1 MQIYFFFNYLVTIPI
16 IRLPFTAHTKPRK
29 TLSIQHKT
37 TDFPDFIAYKQRN
50 AYICSIKEPVM
61 EILTR
66 QHYADMVDS
75 WIGKG
80 NIIALVGSRRVGK
93 SYILKD
99 FIQRHSKDEDINI
112 IYVDKEKRDF
122 RNIKTNEDLDAW
134 IEERFI
140 PGRHNCILIDEVQQ
154 IDGFEK
160 SVCSWYTED
169 RTDVLITGSNS
180 DLLSGEL
187 ATLLSGR
194 HVEIRVHPL
203 TYMEFLQF
211 HNLKNSDDSLMTYLN
226 YGGLPGLKAIGLGN
240 EDQVWAYLASVFNTI
255 MLKDIIER
263 YDIRNIPFLN
273 NLIAFYADT
282 TGKLTS
288 ANSISKY
295 MKSQDEKV
303 SSNLILLYR
312 MFYSE
317 AFLIDVVSRYDIHGK
332 RIFESNEKIYWDDI
346 GLRNLKAEGNMDSYI
361 EKVIENAVYKQLCFL
376 GYEVKVGVLNAG
388 EVDFV
393 CTKAGT
399 TVYIQASYI
408 VTDDS
413 TRRREFGPL
422 EKIRDNHPKYVIS
435 ATPLLNRRNEDG
447 IIHLSLR
454 KFLTEGL

>member
-1 MQIYFFFNYLVTIPI
+1 
-16 IRLPFTAHTKPRK
+16 
-29 TLSIQHKT
+29 
-37 TDFPDFIAYKQRN
+37 
-50 AYICSIKEPVM
+50 M

-66 QHYADMVDS
+66 QHYADIVDS

-99 FIQRHSKDEDINI
+99 FIQRHSRDENSNI
-112 IYVDKEKRDF
+112 IYVDKEKKNF
-122 RNIKTNEDLDAW
+122 KSIKNKDDLDTW
-134 IEERFI
+134 IEERFV
-140 PGRHNCILIDEVQQ
+140 PGKHNYILIDEVQE
-154 IDGFEK
+154 IESFED
-160 SVCSWYTED
+160 SVCSWYSED
-169 RTDVLITGSNS
+169 DTDVLITGSNS

-187 ATLLSGR
+187 ATRLSGR

-211 HNLKNSDDSLMTYLN
+211 HNLPDSDESLMTYLN
-226 YGGLPGLKAIGLGN
+226 YGGLPGLRTVGLDN
-240 EDQVWAYLASVFNTI
+240 EEQVWAYLASVFNTI

-295 MKSQDEKV
+295 MKSQNKKV

-312 MFYSE
+312 SFYSE

-332 RIFESNEKIYWDDI
+332 KIFESNEKIYWDDI
-346 GLRNLKAEGNMDSYI
+346 GLRNLKASGGMDSYI
-361 EKVIENAVYKQLCFL
+361 EKVIENAVYKQLSFL
-376 GYEVKVGVLNAG
+376 GYDIKVGVLNAG

-393 CTKAGT
+393 CTKSGQT
-399 TVYIQASYI
+399 IYVQASYI
-408 VTDDS
+408 IAEDT
-413 TRRREFGPL
+413 TREREFGPL
-422 EKIRDNHPKYVIS
+422 EKIRDNYPKYVIS
-435 ATPLLNRRNEDG
+435 ATPYLTQRNENG

>member
-1 MQIYFFFNYLVTIPI
+1 
-16 IRLPFTAHTKPRK
+16 
-29 TLSIQHKT
+29 
-37 TDFPDFIAYKQRN
+37 
-50 AYICSIKEPVM
+50 M

-66 QHYADMVDS
+66 QHYADIVDY
-75 WIGKG
+75 WIGKD

-99 FIQRHSKDEDINI
+99 FIQRHSQDENSNI
-112 IYVDKEKRDF
+112 IYVDKEKKDF
-122 RNIKTNEDLDAW
+122 KSIKTKDDLDTW
-134 IEERFI
+134 IEQRFI
-140 PGRHNCILIDEVQQ
+140 RGKHNYILIDEVQE
-154 IDGFEK
+154 IDNFEE
-160 SVCSWYTED
+160 SVCSWYSED
-169 RTDVLITGSNS
+169 DTDVLITGSNS

-187 ATLLSGR
+187 ATRLSGR

-211 HNLKNSDDSLMTYLN
+211 HSLQDSDESLMTYMN
-226 YGGLPGLKAIGLGN
+226 YGGLPGLRTVGLDN
-240 EDQVWAYLASVFNTI
+240 EEQVWDYIASVFNTI

-295 MKSQDEKV
+295 MKSQNENV

-312 MFYSE
+312 SFYSE

-332 RIFESNEKIYWDDI
+332 KIFESNEKIYWDDL
-346 GLRNLKAEGNMDSYI
+346 GLRNLKASGGMDSYI
-361 EKVIENAVYKQLCFL
+361 EKVIENVVYKQLSFL
-376 GYEVKVGVLNAG
+376 GYDIKVGVLNAG

-393 CTKAGT
+393 CTKAGQT
-399 TVYIQASYI
+399 IYVQASYI
-408 VTDDS
+408 IAEDT
-413 TRRREFGPL
+413 TREREFGPL
-422 EKIRDNHPKYVIS
+422 EKIRDNYPKYVIS
-435 ATPLLNRRNEDG
+435 ATPYLTKRNENG

>member
-1 MQIYFFFNYLVTIPI
+1 
-16 IRLPFTAHTKPRK
+16 
-29 TLSIQHKT
+29 
-37 TDFPDFIAYKQRN
+37 
-50 AYICSIKEPVM
+50 M

-66 QHYADMVDS
+66 QHYADIVDS

-99 FIQRHSKDEDINI
+99 FIQRHSRDENSNI
-112 IYVDKEKRDF
+112 IYVDKEKKNF
-122 RNIKTNEDLDAW
+122 KSIKNKDDLDTW
-134 IEERFI
+134 IEERFV
-140 PGRHNCILIDEVQQ
+140 PGKHNYILIDEVQE
-154 IDGFEK
+154 IESFED
-160 SVCSWYTED
+160 SVCSWYSED
-169 RTDVLITGSNS
+169 DTDVLITGSNS

-187 ATLLSGR
+187 ATRLSGR

-211 HNLKNSDDSLMTYLN
+211 HNLPDSDESLMTYLN
-226 YGGLPGLKAIGLGN
+226 YGGLPGLRTVGLDN

-295 MKSQDEKV
+295 MKSQNEKV

-312 MFYSE
+312 SFYSE

-332 RIFESNEKIYWDDI
+332 KIFESNEKIYWDDI
-346 GLRNLKAEGNMDSYI
+346 GLRNLKASGGMDSYI
-361 EKVIENAVYKQLCFL
+361 EKVIENAVYKQLSFL
-376 GYEVKVGVLNAG
+376 GYDIKVGVLNAG

-393 CTKAGT
+393 CTKSGQT
-399 TVYIQASYI
+399 IYVQASYI
-408 VTDDS
+408 IAEDT
-413 TRRREFGPL
+413 TREREFGPL
-422 EKIRDNHPKYVIS
+422 EKIRDNYPKYVIS
-435 ATPLLNRRNEDG
+435 ATPYLTQRNENG

>member
-1 MQIYFFFNYLVTIPI
+1 
-16 IRLPFTAHTKPRK
+16 
-29 TLSIQHKT
+29 
-37 TDFPDFIAYKQRN
+37 
-50 AYICSIKEPVM
+50 M

-66 QHYADMVDS
+66 QHYADIVDS

-99 FIQRHSKDEDINI
+99 FIQRHSQEENINI
-112 IYVDKEKRDF
+112 IYVDKEKKDF
-122 RNIKTNEDLDAW
+122 KTIKTKDDLDTW

-140 PGRHNCILIDEVQQ
+140 PGKHNCILIDEVQE
-154 IDGFEK
+154 IDDFED
-160 SVCSWYTED
+160 SVCSWYSED
-169 RTDVLITGSNS
+169 DTDVLITGSNS

-187 ATLLSGR
+187 ATRLSGR

-211 HNLKNSDDSLMTYLN
+211 HSLLDSDESLMAYLN
-226 YGGLPGLKAIGLGN
+226 YGGLPGLKTVGLEN
-240 EDQVWAYLASVFNTI
+240 EEQVWAYLASVFNTI

-263 YDIRNIPFLN
+263 YDIRNVPFLN

-295 MKSQDEKV
+295 MKSQNENV

-312 MFYSE
+312 SFYSE

-332 RIFESNEKIYWDDI
+332 KIFESNEKIYWDDL
-346 GLRNLKAEGNMDSYI
+346 GLRNLKSSGSMDSYI
-361 EKVIENAVYKQLCFL
+361 EKVIENAVYKQLSFL
-376 GYEVKVGVLNAG
+376 GYDIKVGVLNAG

-393 CTKAGT
+393 CTKAGQT
-399 TVYIQASYI
+399 IYVQASYI
-408 VTDDS
+408 IAEET
-413 TRRREFGPL
+413 TREREFVPL
-422 EKIRDNHPKYVIS
+422 EKIRDNYPKYVIS
-435 ATPLLNRRNEDG
+435 ATPYLTKRNENG

>member
-1 MQIYFFFNYLVTIPI
+1 
-16 IRLPFTAHTKPRK
+16 
-29 TLSIQHKT
+29 
-37 TDFPDFIAYKQRN
+37 
-50 AYICSIKEPVM
+50 M

-66 QHYADMVDS
+66 QHYADIVDS

-99 FIQRHSKDEDINI
+99 FIQRHSRDENSNI
-112 IYVDKEKRDF
+112 IYVDKEKKNF
-122 RNIKTNEDLDAW
+122 KSIKNKDDLDTW
-134 IEERFI
+134 IEERFV
-140 PGRHNCILIDEVQQ
+140 PGKHNYILIDEVQE
-154 IDGFEK
+154 IESFED
-160 SVCSWYTED
+160 SVCSWYSED
-169 RTDVLITGSNS
+169 DTDVLITGSNS

-187 ATLLSGR
+187 ATRLSGR

-211 HNLKNSDDSLMTYLN
+211 HNLPDSDESLMTYLN
-226 YGGLPGLKAIGLGN
+226 YGGLPGLRTVGLDN
-240 EDQVWAYLASVFNTI
+240 EDQVWDYLASVFNTI

-295 MKSQDEKV
+295 MKSQNKKV

-312 MFYSE
+312 SFYSE

-332 RIFESNEKIYWDDI
+332 KIFESNEKIYWDDI
-346 GLRNLKAEGNMDSYI
+346 GLRNLKASGGMDSYI
-361 EKVIENAVYKQLCFL
+361 EKVIENAVYKQLSYL
-376 GYEVKVGVLNAG
+376 GFDIKVGVLNAG

-393 CTKAGT
+393 CTKSEQT
-399 TVYIQASYI
+399 IYVQASYI
-408 VTDDS
+408 IAEDT
-413 TRRREFGPL
+413 TREREFGPL
-422 EKIRDNHPKYVIS
+422 EKIRDNYPKYVIS
-435 ATPLLNRRNEDG
+435 ATPYLTQRNENG

>member
-1 MQIYFFFNYLVTIPI
+1 
-16 IRLPFTAHTKPRK
+16 
-29 TLSIQHKT
+29 
-37 TDFPDFIAYKQRN
+37 
-50 AYICSIKEPVM
+50 M

-66 QHYADMVDS
+66 QHYADIVDS

-99 FIQRHSKDEDINI
+99 FIQRHSRDENSNI
-112 IYVDKEKRDF
+112 IYVDKEKKNF
-122 RNIKTNEDLDAW
+122 KSIKNKDDLDTW
-134 IEERFI
+134 IEERFV
-140 PGRHNCILIDEVQQ
+140 PGKHNYILIDEVQE
-154 IDGFEK
+154 IESFED
-160 SVCSWYTED
+160 SVCSWYSED
-169 RTDVLITGSNS
+169 DTDVLITGSNS

-187 ATLLSGR
+187 ATRLSGR

-211 HNLKNSDDSLMTYLN
+211 HKLPDSDESLMTYLN
-226 YGGLPGLKAIGLGN
+226 YGGLPGLRTVGLDN
-240 EDQVWAYLASVFNTI
+240 EDQVWDYLASVFNTI

-295 MKSQDEKV
+295 MKSQNENV

-312 MFYSE
+312 SFYSE

-332 RIFESNEKIYWDDI
+332 KLFESNEKIYWDDI
-346 GLRNLKAEGNMDSYI
+346 GLRNLKASGGMDSYI
-361 EKVIENAVYKQLCFL
+361 EKVIENAVYKQLSYL
-376 GYEVKVGVLNAG
+376 GFDIKVGVLNAG

-393 CTKAGT
+393 CTKSEQT
-399 TVYIQASYI
+399 IYVQASYI
-408 VTDDS
+408 IAEDT
-413 TRRREFGPL
+413 TRKREFGPL
-422 EKIRDNHPKYVIS
+422 AKIRDNYPKYVIS
-435 ATPLLNRRNEDG
+435 ATPYLTQRNENG

>member
-1 MQIYFFFNYLVTIPI
+1 
-16 IRLPFTAHTKPRK
+16 
-29 TLSIQHKT
+29 
-37 TDFPDFIAYKQRN
+37 
-50 AYICSIKEPVM
+50 M

-66 QHYADMVDS
+66 QHYADIVDS

-99 FIQRHSKDEDINI
+99 FIQRHSQDENSNI
-112 IYVDKEKRDF
+112 IYVDKEKKNF
-122 RNIKTNEDLDAW
+122 KSIKTKDDLDNW
-134 IEERFI
+134 IEQRFV
-140 PGRHNCILIDEVQQ
+140 PGKHNYILIDEVQE
-154 IDGFEK
+154 IESFED
-160 SVCSWYTED
+160 SVCSWYSED
-169 RTDVLITGSNS
+169 DTDVLITGSNS

-187 ATLLSGR
+187 ATRLSGR

-211 HNLKNSDDSLMTYLN
+211 HSLQDTDESLMTFMN
-226 YGGLPGLKAIGLGN
+226 YGGLPGLRTVGLDN
-240 EDQVWAYLASVFNTI
+240 EEQVWAYLASVFNTI

-295 MKSQDEKV
+295 MKSQNEKV

-312 MFYSE
+312 SFYSE

-332 RIFESNEKIYWDDI
+332 KIFESNEKIYWDDL
-346 GLRNLKAEGNMDSYI
+346 GLRNLKASGGMDSYI
-361 EKVIENAVYKQLCFL
+361 EKVIENVVYKQLSFL
-376 GYEVKVGVLNAG
+376 GYDIKVGVVNAG

-393 CTKAGT
+393 CTKAGQT
-399 TVYIQASYI
+399 IYVQASYI
-408 VTDDS
+408 IAEDT
-413 TRRREFGPL
+413 TREREFGPL
-422 EKIRDNHPKYVIS
+422 EKIRDNYPKYVIS
-435 ATPLLNRRNEDG
+435 ATPYLTKRNENG

>member
-1 MQIYFFFNYLVTIPI
+1 M
-16 IRLPFTAHTKPRK
+16 
-29 TLSIQHKT
+29 
-37 TDFPDFIAYKQRN
+37 D
-50 AYICSIKEPVM
+50 
-61 EILTR
+61 ILTR
-66 QHYADMVDS
+66 QHYADIVDS

-99 FIQRHSKDEDINI
+99 FIQRHSRDENSNI
-112 IYVDKEKRDF
+112 IYVDKEKKNF
-122 RNIKTNEDLDAW
+122 KSIKNKDDLDTW
-134 IEERFI
+134 IEERFV
-140 PGRHNCILIDEVQQ
+140 PGKHNYILIDEVQE
-154 IDGFEK
+154 IESFED
-160 SVCSWYTED
+160 SVCSWYSED
-169 RTDVLITGSNS
+169 DTDVLITGSNS

-187 ATLLSGR
+187 ATRLSGR

-211 HNLKNSDDSLMTYLN
+211 HNLPDSDESLMTYLN
-226 YGGLPGLKAIGLGN
+226 YGGLPGLRTVGLDN
-240 EDQVWAYLASVFNTI
+240 EEQVWAYLASVFNTI

-295 MKSQDEKV
+295 MKSQNENV

-312 MFYSE
+312 SFYSE

-332 RIFESNEKIYWDDI
+332 KIFESNEKIYWDDI
-346 GLRNLKAEGNMDSYI
+346 GLRNLKASGGMDSYI
-361 EKVIENAVYKQLCFL
+361 EKVIENAVYKQLSFL
-376 GYEVKVGVLNAG
+376 GYDIKVGVLNAG

-393 CTKAGT
+393 CTKSGQT
-399 TVYIQASYI
+399 IYVQASYI
-408 VTDDS
+408 IAEDT
-413 TRRREFGPL
+413 TRKREFGPL
-422 EKIRDNHPKYVIS
+422 EKIRDNYPKYVIS
-435 ATPLLNRRNEDG
+435 ATPYLTQRNENG

>member
-1 MQIYFFFNYLVTIPI
+1 
-16 IRLPFTAHTKPRK
+16 
-29 TLSIQHKT
+29 
-37 TDFPDFIAYKQRN
+37 
-50 AYICSIKEPVM
+50 M

-66 QHYADMVDS
+66 QHYADIVDS

-99 FIQRHSKDEDINI
+99 FIQRHSRDENSNI
-112 IYVDKEKRDF
+112 IYVDKEKKNF
-122 RNIKTNEDLDAW
+122 KSIKNKDDLDTW
-134 IEERFI
+134 IEERFV
-140 PGRHNCILIDEVQQ
+140 PGKHNYILIDEVQE
-154 IDGFEK
+154 IESFED
-160 SVCSWYTED
+160 SVCSWYSED
-169 RTDVLITGSNS
+169 DTDVLITGSNS

-187 ATLLSGR
+187 ATRLSGR

-211 HNLKNSDDSLMTYLN
+211 HNLPDSDESLMTYLN
-226 YGGLPGLKAIGLGN
+226 YGGLPGLRTVGLDN
-240 EDQVWAYLASVFNTI
+240 EEQVWAYLASVFNTI

-295 MKSQDEKV
+295 MKSQNENV

-312 MFYSE
+312 SFYSE

-332 RIFESNEKIYWDDI
+332 KIFESNEKIYWDDI
-346 GLRNLKAEGNMDSYI
+346 GLRNLKASGGMDSYI
-361 EKVIENAVYKQLCFL
+361 EKVIENAVYKQLSFL
-376 GYEVKVGVLNAG
+376 GYDIKVGVLNAG

-393 CTKAGT
+393 CTKSGQT
-399 TVYIQASYI
+399 IYVQASYI
-408 VTDDS
+408 IAEDT
-413 TRRREFGPL
+413 TREREFGPL
-422 EKIRDNHPKYVIS
+422 EKIRDNYPKYVIS
-435 ATPLLNRRNEDG
+435 ATPYLTQRNVNG

>member
-1 MQIYFFFNYLVTIPI
+1 
-16 IRLPFTAHTKPRK
+16 
-29 TLSIQHKT
+29 
-37 TDFPDFIAYKQRN
+37 
-50 AYICSIKEPVM
+50 M

-66 QHYADMVDS
+66 QHYADIVDS

-80 NIIALVGSRRVGK
+80 IIIALVGSRRVGK

-99 FIQRHSKDEDINI
+99 FIQRHSRDENSNI
-112 IYVDKEKRDF
+112 IYVDKEKKNF
-122 RNIKTNEDLDAW
+122 KSIKNKDDLDTW
-134 IEERFI
+134 IEERFV
-140 PGRHNCILIDEVQQ
+140 PGKHNYILIDEVQE
-154 IDGFEK
+154 IESFED
-160 SVCSWYTED
+160 SVCSWYSED
-169 RTDVLITGSNS
+169 DTDVLITGSNS

-187 ATLLSGR
+187 ATRLSGR

-211 HNLKNSDDSLMTYLN
+211 HNLPDSDESLMTYLN
-226 YGGLPGLKAIGLGN
+226 YGGLPGLRTVGLDN
-240 EDQVWAYLASVFNTI
+240 EEQIWAYLASVFNTI

-295 MKSQDEKV
+295 MKSQNEKV

-312 MFYSE
+312 SFYSE

-332 RIFESNEKIYWDDI
+332 KIFESNEKIYWDDI
-346 GLRNLKAEGNMDSYI
+346 GLRNLKASGGMDSYI
-361 EKVIENAVYKQLCFL
+361 EKVIENAVYKQLSYL
-376 GYEVKVGVLNAG
+376 GFDIKVGVLNAG

-393 CTKAGT
+393 CTKSGQT
-399 TVYIQASYI
+399 IYVQASYI
-408 VTDDS
+408 IAEDT
-413 TRRREFGPL
+413 TREREFGPL
-422 EKIRDNHPKYVIS
+422 EKIRDNYPKYVIS
-435 ATPLLNRRNEDG
+435 ATPYLTQRNENG

>member
-1 MQIYFFFNYLVTIPI
+1 M
-16 IRLPFTAHTKPRK
+16 
-29 TLSIQHKT
+29 
-37 TDFPDFIAYKQRN
+37 D
-50 AYICSIKEPVM
+50 
-61 EILTR
+61 ILTR
-66 QHYADMVDS
+66 QHYADIVDS

-93 SYILKD
+93 RYILKD
-99 FIQRHSKDEDINI
+99 FIQRHSRDENSNI
-112 IYVDKEKRDF
+112 IYVDKEKKNF
-122 RNIKTNEDLDAW
+122 KSIKNKDDLDTW
-134 IEERFI
+134 IEERFV
-140 PGRHNCILIDEVQQ
+140 PGKHNYILIDEVQE
-154 IDGFEK
+154 IESFED
-160 SVCSWYTED
+160 SVCSWYSED
-169 RTDVLITGSNS
+169 DTDVLITGSNS

-187 ATLLSGR
+187 ATRLSGR

-211 HNLKNSDDSLMTYLN
+211 HSLQDSDESLMTYMN
-226 YGGLPGLKAIGLGN
+226 YGGLPGLRTVGLDN
-240 EDQVWAYLASVFNTI
+240 EEQVWAYIASVFNTI

-295 MKSQDEKV
+295 MKSQNVNV

-312 MFYSE
+312 SFYSE

-332 RIFESNEKIYWDDI
+332 KIFESNEKIYWDDI
-346 GLRNLKAEGNMDSYI
+346 GLRNLKASGGMDSYI
-361 EKVIENAVYKQLCFL
+361 EKVIENAVYKQLSFL
-376 GYEVKVGVLNAG
+376 GYDIKVGVLNAG

-393 CTKAGT
+393 CTKSGQT
-399 TVYIQASYI
+399 IYVQASYI
-408 VTDDS
+408 IAEDT
-413 TRRREFGPL
+413 TREREFGPL
-422 EKIRDNHPKYVIS
+422 EKIRDNYPKYVIS
-435 ATPLLNRRNEDG
+435 ATPYLTQRNENG

>member
-1 MQIYFFFNYLVTIPI
+1 
-16 IRLPFTAHTKPRK
+16 
-29 TLSIQHKT
+29 
-37 TDFPDFIAYKQRN
+37 
-50 AYICSIKEPVM
+50 M

-66 QHYADMVDS
+66 QHYADIVDS

-99 FIQRHSKDEDINI
+99 FIQRHSQAENSNI
-112 IYVDKEKRDF
+112 IYVDKEKKNF
-122 RNIKTNEDLDAW
+122 KSIKTKDDLDNW
-134 IEERFI
+134 IEQRFV
-140 PGRHNCILIDEVQQ
+140 PGKHNYILIDEVQE
-154 IDGFEK
+154 IESFED
-160 SVCSWYTED
+160 SVCSWYSED
-169 RTDVLITGSNS
+169 DTDVLITGSNS

-187 ATLLSGR
+187 ATRLSGR

-211 HNLKNSDDSLMTYLN
+211 HSLQDTDESLMTYMN
-226 YGGLPGLKAIGLGN
+226 YGGLPGLRTVGLDN
-240 EDQVWAYLASVFNTI
+240 EEQVWAYLASVFNTI

-295 MKSQDEKV
+295 MKSQNEKV

-312 MFYSE
+312 SFYSE

-332 RIFESNEKIYWDDI
+332 KIFESNEKIYWDDL
-346 GLRNLKAEGNMDSYI
+346 GLRNLKASGGMDSYI
-361 EKVIENAVYKQLCFL
+361 EKVIENVVYKQLSFL
-376 GYEVKVGVLNAG
+376 GYDIKVGVLNAG

-393 CTKAGT
+393 CTKAGQT
-399 TVYIQASYI
+399 IYVQASYI
-408 VTDDS
+408 IAEDT
-413 TRRREFGPL
+413 TREREFGPL
-422 EKIRDNHPKYVIS
+422 EKIRDNYPKYVIS
-435 ATPLLNRRNEDG
+435 ATPYLTKRNENG

-454 KFLTEGL
+454 KFVTEGL

>member
-1 MQIYFFFNYLVTIPI
+1 M
-16 IRLPFTAHTKPRK
+16 
-29 TLSIQHKT
+29 
-37 TDFPDFIAYKQRN
+37 D
-50 AYICSIKEPVM
+50 
-61 EILTR
+61 ILTR
-66 QHYADMVDS
+66 QHYADIVDS

-99 FIQRHSKDEDINI
+99 FIQRHSRDENSNI
-112 IYVDKEKRDF
+112 IYVDKEKKNF
-122 RNIKTNEDLDAW
+122 KSIKNKDDLDTW
-134 IEERFI
+134 IEERFV
-140 PGRHNCILIDEVQQ
+140 PGKHNYILIDEVQE
-154 IDGFEK
+154 IESFED
-160 SVCSWYTED
+160 SVCSWYSED
-169 RTDVLITGSNS
+169 DTDVLITGSNS

-187 ATLLSGR
+187 ATRLSGR

-211 HNLKNSDDSLMTYLN
+211 HNLPDSDESLMTYLN
-226 YGGLPGLKAIGLGN
+226 YGGLPGLRTVGLDN
-240 EDQVWAYLASVFNTI
+240 EEQVWAYLASVFNTI

-295 MKSQDEKV
+295 MKSQNEKV

-312 MFYSE
+312 SFYSE

-332 RIFESNEKIYWDDI
+332 KIFESNEKIYWDDI
-346 GLRNLKAEGNMDSYI
+346 GLRNLKASGGMDSYI
-361 EKVIENAVYKQLCFL
+361 EKVIENAVYKQLSFL
-376 GYEVKVGVLNAG
+376 GYDIKVGVLNAG

-393 CTKAGT
+393 CTKSGQT
-399 TVYIQASYI
+399 IYVQASYI
-408 VTDDS
+408 IAEDT
-413 TRRREFGPL
+413 TREREFGPL
-422 EKIRDNHPKYVIS
+422 EKIRDNYPKYVIS
-435 ATPLLNRRNEDG
+435 ATPYLTQRNVNG

>member
-1 MQIYFFFNYLVTIPI
+1 M
-16 IRLPFTAHTKPRK
+16 
-29 TLSIQHKT
+29 
-37 TDFPDFIAYKQRN
+37 D
-50 AYICSIKEPVM
+50 
-61 EILTR
+61 ILTR
-66 QHYADMVDS
+66 QHYADIVDS

-99 FIQRHSKDEDINI
+99 FIQRHSQEENINI
-112 IYVDKEKRDF
+112 IYVDKEKKDF
-122 RNIKTNEDLDAW
+122 KTIKTKDDLDTW

-140 PGRHNCILIDEVQQ
+140 PGKHNCILIDEVQE
-154 IDGFEK
+154 IDDFED
-160 SVCSWYTED
+160 SVCSWYSED
-169 RTDVLITGSNS
+169 DTDVLITGSNS

-187 ATLLSGR
+187 ATRLSGR

-211 HNLKNSDDSLMTYLN
+211 HSLLDSDESLMAYLN
-226 YGGLPGLKAIGLGN
+226 YGGLPGLKTVGLDN
-240 EDQVWAYLASVFNTI
+240 EEQVWAYLASVFNTI

-263 YDIRNIPFLN
+263 YDIRNVPFLN
-273 NLIAFYADT
+273 NLIVFYADT

-295 MKSQDEKV
+295 MKSQNENV

-312 MFYSE
+312 SFYSE

-332 RIFESNEKIYWDDI
+332 KIFESNEKIYWDDL
-346 GLRNLKAEGNMDSYI
+346 GLRNLKSSGSMDSYI
-361 EKVIENAVYKQLCFL
+361 EKVIENAVYKQLSFL
-376 GYEVKVGVLNAG
+376 GYDIKVGVLNAG

-393 CTKAGT
+393 CKKTGQT
-399 TVYIQASYI
+399 IYVQASYI
-408 VTDDS
+408 IAEDT
-413 TRRREFGPL
+413 TREREFGPL
-422 EKIRDNHPKYVIS
+422 EKIRDNYPKYVIS
-435 ATPLLNRRNEDG
+435 ATPYLTKRNENG